1 MIADPPERDCSYHC
15 FACDGDSEWYD
26 PRGKGITLL
35 DFSPNTSHFFDVPF
49 VVMLKGLEV
58 SFERVQ
64 WLISTYLEQKQT
76 DKQTNITV
84 DLIRFSSEV
93 TF

>member
-1 MIADPPERDCSYHC
+1 MSHC
-15 FACDGDSEWYD
+15 
-26 PRGKGITLL
+26 
-35 DFSPNTSHFFDVPF
+35 FDVPF

-76 DKQTNITV
+76 DKQTNIIV